1 MKITIF
7 SLATVAFVVAS
18 VSAAPVRKRASD
30 NNLVVGY
37 WVPWGDVPV
46 SAVDFSKYTHI
57 NYGFGVLKKSSKSPT
72 DIVFDRYYDGTP
84 MRELVKRG
92 NQAGVPILMSL
103 GGWTGS
109 ETFSTVVA
117 DAGLRKT
124 FINNA
129 LVFVRK
135 NTLGDSAENP
145 NGWDMDGI
153 DIDWEYPGRA
163 GAPCNAYGPADSA
176 NYLLLL
182 KELRAQLD
190 LEFPNSRKLI
200 TAAVRTQPFDGPNG
214 RPMSD
219 VSAFHPYFDWISIM
233 AYDIHGSW
241 SATTGP
247 NAPFGTPSPP
257 GEPFGVIQSVTAW
270 KAAGWPSSKLVV
282 GTAFYGTA
290 FTATVNMDTQN
301 PITQYVPHTGSLLRK
316 RDDGNATASAC
327 AAAAAD
333 VEGSTWRWKDIRATV
348 LTGGPIT
355 PAAGWT
361 RHWDPESQTPWVFR
375 ASDNKFISYDD
386 PQSLTVKVNYVKQ
399 QNLRGVMLWDMSYDY
414 SQELINTLNLVHCTT
429 DCPTTTTTALPT
441 TTTTASP
448 TKTTTTSP
456 TKITSTTTATSTL
469 TPTTTVVTKTTTTAV
484 PTTTSGPSICSGV
497 AAWQSATVYATTGS
511 KVTYNNHLWT
521 NQWWTQGETPSGVAW
536 GVWKDNGAC

>member
-1 MKITIF
+1 MRITF
-7 SLATVAFVVAS
+7 FLSATAAFVIAS
-18 VSAAPVRKRASD
+18 VSAAPVQRRASD
-30 NNLVVGY
+30 NNLVIGY

-57 NYGFGVLKKSSKSPT
+57 NYGFGILKKSSPNPT

-92 NQAGVPILMSL
+92 KQHGVPILMSL

-117 DAGLRKT
+117 NPTLRKT

-135 NTLGDSAENP
+135 NTLGENAATP

-163 GAPCNAYGPADSA
+163 GAPCNTYGPQDSA

-182 KELRAQLD
+182 KELRDQLD
-190 LEFPNSRKLI
+190 LEFPNNRKLI
-200 TAAVRTQPFDGPNG
+200 TAAVRAQPFDGTNG

-219 VSAFHPYFDWISIM
+219 VSAFATYFDWISIM
-233 AYDIHGSW
+233 AYDIHGAW

-257 GEPFGVIQSVTAW
+257 GEPFSVVQSVRDWT
-270 KAAGWPSSKLVV
+270 AAGWPSSKLVV

-290 FTATVNMDTQN
+290 FTATVNMNAQN
-301 PITQYVPHTGSLLRK
+301 PITQYVPHTGSRLK
-316 RDDGNATASAC
+316 RDACIATSAEENVS
-327 AAAAAD
+327 ALAD
-333 VEGSTWRWKDIRATV
+333 VEGGTWRWKDLRANV
-348 LTGGPIT
+348 LTGGPTT

-361 RHWDPESQTPWVFR
+361 RHWDSESKTPWVFR
-375 ASDNKFISYDD
+375 ESDKKFVSYDD
-386 PQSLTVKVNYVKQ
+386 IESLTVKVNYVKQ
-399 QNLRGVMLWDMSYDY
+399 QKLRGLMLWDMSYDY
-414 SQELINTLNLVHCTT
+414 NNELIDTLNLVHCTT
-429 DCPTTTTTALPT
+429 DCPTPTITPSPTVTVTASPTTVSPT
-441 TTTTASP
+441 TTT
-448 TKTTTTSP
+448 
-456 TKITSTTTATSTL
+456 
-469 TPTTTVVTKTTTTAV
+469 
-484 PTTTSGPSICSGV
+484 GPGACSGV
-497 AAWQSATVYATTGS
+497 AAWNSATVYAAAGT
-511 KVTYNNHLWT
+511 KVTYNQHLWT
-521 NQWWTQGETPSGVAW
+521 NKWWTQGETPSNNGW
-536 GVWKDNGAC
+536 GAWKDGGAC